1 MFNKQNS
8 DVIEPESVQNA
19 LQKTSPKSNEIKPTD
34 NQLSLNDHEIIVSKT
49 DLAGKI
55 KYVND
60 TFIKISGYSEVEMMG
75 AQHNVVRHPVM
86 PRAIFHLLWERLS
99 RGKHV
104 FAYLINL
111 SKNGDHYWVMAHI
124 CPSFDAEGSVIGYHS
139 SRRKPDMKIVNDIII
154 PLYKQ
159 LSDIEASETSKKAG
173 LEKSIDAFDKIFRA
187 EGVKYNEFILS
198 L

>member
-1 MFNKQNS
+1 M
-8 DVIEPESVQNA
+8 DPESVQNA
-19 LQKTSPKSNEIKPTD
+19 SQKTSTKANEIRPTG
-34 NQLSLNDHEIIVSKT
+34 NQLSLDDHEIIVSKT
-49 DLAGKI
+49 DLTGKI

-60 TFIKISGYSEVEMMG
+60 TFIRISGYSEVEMMG
-75 AQHNVVRHPVM
+75 VQHNVVRHPDM
-86 PRAIFHLLWERLS
+86 PRAIFHLLWERLG

-104 FAYLINL
+104 FVYLINL

-124 CPSFDAEGSVIGYHS
+124 CPSFDAAGSVVGYHS
-139 SRRKPDMKIVNDIII
+139 SRRKPDMKIVNDTII

-159 LSDIEASETSKKAG
+159 LSDIETAETSKKAG
-173 LEKSIDAFDKIFRA
+173 LEKSADAFDKIFRA